1 MPVARICSC
10 FAMRV
15 VGLGRP
21 LGLLLLA
28 LSAPQGGCAP
38 PVLSLSSTADPTGTS
53 YGKSLDRWSRH
64 GRIISQTEF
73 DTQLVVSA
81 TLRAPAFQRAYIDK
95 YLRTYAIVDT
105 WEKARVE
112 KEQAE
117 QTQHGLSLFL
127 LTKTH
132 SASWNDLRLPAGKWR
147 LSLLDGEGREVQAD
161 RVDTLSTRQAVEQ
174 TLLGEPTDAFTKL
187 WSVHFPSNASDGQP
201 FPAPST
207 RKISLRV
214 AGPLGQTELLWLL
227 Q

>member
-1 MPVARICSC
+1 MPLARVCSRYT
-10 FAMRV
+10 MRL
-15 VGLGRP
+15 VGLC
-21 LGLLLLA
+21 LLTLA
-28 LSAPQGGCAP
+28 LTGPHWGCAP
-38 PVLSLSSTADPTGTS
+38 PVLSLSSQADPPGTS
-53 YGKSLDRWSRH
+53 YGTSLDRWSRH
-64 GRIISQTEF
+64 GRILSKTEF
-73 DTQLVVSA
+73 DTQLVVYA
-81 TLRAPAFQRAYIDK
+81 TLRAPAFQRAYVDK
-95 YLRTYAIVDT
+95 YLKTYAIVDH

>member
-81 TLRAPAFQRAYIDK
+81 TLRAPAFQRAYVDK
-95 YLRTYAIVDT
+95 YLKTYAIVDS

>member
-1 MPVARICSC
+1 
-10 FAMRV
+10 MRV

-38 PVLSLSSTADPTGTS
+38 PLLSLSSTADPTGTS

-73 DTQLVVSA
+73 DTQLVVTA

-95 YLRTYAIVDT
+95 YLKTYAIVDS

-117 QTQHGLSLFL
+117 QTQHGLALFL

>member
-1 MPVARICSC
+1 
-10 FAMRV
+10 MRV

-81 TLRAPAFQRAYIDK
+81 TLRAPAFQRAYVDK
-95 YLRTYAIVDT
+95 YLKTYAIVDS